1 MRPITE
7 IIVHCTASP
16 EGHPMTVKQID
27 DIHRNERH
35 WANGIGYHKVIYL
48 DGTIHDGRPL
58 DMIGAH
64 CNDGGHNRYSIGV
77 VYVGGCAK
85 DGKTAKDT
93 RTPEQKVA
101 LANLL
106 EELHKKFPNAT
117 LYGHR
122 ELVCN
127 LKKKDSHYDCTQ
139 CKGYPAYCRDAKK
152 SCPSFDV
159 HELIAHNARAIRHT
173 AATPRNL
180 APRLTFTNMMTS
192 LTISKNETHFLLL
205 LSYLFVFCF
214 HNLFD
219 VTYCL

>member
-16 EGHPMTVKQID
+16 EGRPMTVKQID

-58 DMIGAH
+58 DMMGAH
-64 CNDGGHNRYSIGV
+64 CNEGGHNRYSIGV

-127 LKKKDSHYDCTQ
+127 LKKKDPHYDCTK
-139 CKGYPAYCRDAKK
+139 CKGYPA
-152 SCPSFDV
+152 
-159 HELIAHNARAIRHT
+159 RAIRHSVE
-173 AATPRNL
+173 TPRNL
-180 APRLTFTNMMTS
+180 ALRLTFTNMITS
-192 LTISKNETHFLLL
+192 LTIPRNETLFLLL

-219 VTYCL
+219 VTYFL